1 MASRHEVKSS
11 TVEQFVAAS
20 SDKNMSIQIPCPKC
34 GRELKLPDRS
44 LLGRKGKCPKCAHT
58 FILEEPPVV
67 ALELANPEPVAS
79 VTNSPTVAA
88 TTPAFFD
95 LTQPTKSSPASV
107 KETPTPAVSIS
118 TDLAD
123 LDRVIKPKGTAE
135 RLKEQQRKSAR
146 QRNFGLGFAAVAAA
160 LIGGFAIFGPQSVDK
175 NAVKTTGEKQ
185 EAITSS
191 DDNVSDSTPTTGF
204 ANPGSPTKGKPIQL
218 QYIPF
223 GTQVV
228 LNLHPAELWKS
239 GSLGEEIRYC
249 APPLAKLVE
258 ATLND
263 LFQRK
268 PEQVEELLICLIP
281 GVRGSLPDVAAV
293 AHMVDEQRRSQ
304 LFDQFGKQVDIDGES
319 VFMSGDRA
327 YMIVDEKTL
336 VVCPKGQAQEMVEA
350 IKKRHPIEQIDPLL
364 PMTDRDRHITAIFT
378 PLTLSLQETWF
389 PENVRPFVKNA
400 LDWLGEEVET
410 VSWSFHLTDEQFYS
424 EILLRGKGSSGK
436 NSTKKLEQDFKAKL
450 ASLSESL
457 LPQIELMNPREQG
470 KRMIIGR
477 VPAMVEVFSL
487 ATIVNHGP
495 QYVQLITPLPDR
507 AAPNLTLGT
516 LLAWDESTRT
526 DFSKVKVKPSTPEG
540 PAVPDLIA
548 DRLKMKID
556 VDFRRTPLTEAFNFI
571 GGEIKTPF
579 EVDGDALKLGG
590 FTKNI
595 SQEFK
600 MDAARPIDVIQKIFE
615 VAKGVNKPPEQTLV
629 IVVDES
635 KKNVVVTTLAT
646 ANAKG
651 LKPFDLSK

>member
-1 MASRHEVKSS
+1 
-11 TVEQFVAAS
+11 
-20 SDKNMSIQIPCPKC
+20 MSIQIPCPNC

-67 ALELANPEPVAS
+67 SLELANPEPVAFTTS
-79 VTNSPTVAA
+79 TPSKAA
-88 TTPAFFD
+88 STPAFFD
-95 LTQPTKSSPASV
+95 LNQPTTSPQA
-107 KETPTPAVSIS
+107 TPKGHMTPAVGIAPV
-118 TDLAD
+118 LVD
-123 LDRVIKPKGTAE
+123 LDQVVKPKGTAE
-135 RLKEQQRKSAR
+135 RLKEQQRKNAR
-146 QRNFGLGFAAVAAA
+146 QRNIGLAITAVAAA
-160 LIGGFAIFGPQSVDK
+160 IIGGFVMFGSKSVDK
-175 NAVKTTGEKQ
+175 NTVSKITEKQ
-185 EAITSS
+185 AGT
-191 DDNVSDSTPTTGF
+191 DSANDEDPGQTQATGF
-204 ANPGSPTKGKPIQL
+204 ANPRSPTKGKPIQL

-249 APPLAKLVE
+249 VPPLAKLME
-258 ATLND
+258 TTLND

-268 PEQVEELLICLIP
+268 PEQVEELLICLLP
-281 GVRGSLPDVAAV
+281 GIRGSLPDIAAV
-293 AHMVDEQRRSQ
+293 AHMVDEQKQSQ
-304 LFDQFGKQVDIDGES
+304 LIEQFGQYLEVDGQS
-319 VFMSGDRA
+319 VYTKGDRT

-336 VVCPKGQAQEMVEA
+336 VACPKSQTQEMVEA
-350 IKKRHPIEQIDPLL
+350 IKKRHPVEQIDPLL

-378 PLTLSLQETWF
+378 PLTLGLQETWF
-389 PENVRPFVKNA
+389 PDNVRPFVKNS

-410 VSWSFHLTDEQFYS
+410 VSWSFHLKDEQFYS

-436 NSTKKLEQDFKAKL
+436 NSAKKLEQDFKTKL
-450 ASLSESL
+450 AQLAEIL
-457 LPQIELMNPREQG
+457 LPHVEQMNPREQG
-470 KRMIIGR
+470 KRMVIGR

-495 QYVQLITPLPDR
+495 QHVQLITPLPDR
-507 AAPNLTLGT
+507 AAPNLALGT
-516 LLAWDESTRT
+516 LLVWDESTRT
-526 DFSKVKVKPSTPEG
+526 DFSKAKAKAATPDGPS
-540 PAVPDLIA
+540 VPDLIA

-556 VDFRRTPLTEAFNFI
+556 VDFRRTPMTEAFNFI

-600 MDAARPIDVIQKIFE
+600 MDAARPIDVIIKIFE
-615 VAKGVNKPPEQTLV
+615 IAKGVNKPPEQTLV

-635 KKNVVVTTLAT
+635 KKSVVVTTLAT
-646 ANAKG
+646 ANEKG